1 MRTSPARL
9 MATLGAVARRQL
21 DGGPPP
27 RPAIPALPQNAERVA
42 SRWTARLAARASLP
56 EWLVNDALQPLSG
69 GAGLVQRLDQLAKA
83 GLGLGPGLTPSG
95 DDFIGG
101 LLFSLHLAGIC
112 DASLVAVAGACGE
125 RVSRLAPE
133 RTTPVSAALL
143 ADYGRAE
150 GPEPL
155 HRLALNV
162 LVGNVTGCAQ
172 ACDDLAAIGAATG
185 RATLAGFV
193 AGLVMALGQR
203 PIVRHGH

>member
-1 MRTSPARL
+1 MVTSPEQL

-21 DGGPPP
+21 DGGTPA
-27 RPAIPALPQNAERVA
+27 RPVLPALPQDAGA
-42 SRWTARLAARASLP
+42 AAGFWTAQLAARASLP
-56 EWLVNDALQPLSG
+56 EWIVHDALRPVFG
-69 GAGLVQRLDQLAKA
+69 GAGFLERLDELAEA

-101 LLFSLHLAGIC
+101 LLFSLHVAGTC
-112 DASLVAVAGACGE
+112 DASLVAVAEACGE
-125 RVSRLAPE
+125 RVSLLAPA

-143 ADYGRAE
+143 VDYSRGE

-155 HRLALNV
+155 HRLACNV
-162 LVGNVTGCAQ
+162 LGGNVIECDR

-193 AGLVMALGQR
+193 AGLVMALGRR
-203 PIVRHGH
+203 PIARHGH